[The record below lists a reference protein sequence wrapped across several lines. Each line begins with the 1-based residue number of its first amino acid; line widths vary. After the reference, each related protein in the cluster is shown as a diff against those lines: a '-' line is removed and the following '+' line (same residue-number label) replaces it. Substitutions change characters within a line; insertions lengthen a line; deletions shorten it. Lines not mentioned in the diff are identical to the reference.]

1 MSNLTLTITIV
12 LVAAIVA
19 AATIV
24 LYQYYLRQ
32 RSRRLRG
39 RFGPEY
45 DRLAESRGTVH
56 AAENELIER
65 QRRVA
70 KFHIRPLSPE
80 ERRRYMD
87 RWAQVQA
94 EFVDSPKSSLSHADE
109 LLGEVMAT
117 RGYPVQDFDQRSA
130 DLSVDHAI
138 VVQHYHAA
146 HAIALRDRTG
156 QTATEDFRQAMIHY
170 RALFD
175 ELVSE
180 AHRADAAE

>member
-1 MSNLTLTITIV
+1 MSDLTLTIIV
-12 LVAAIVA
+12 VAVAAISAGA
-19 AATIV
+19 AVI

-32 RSRRLRG
+32 RSRRLKG

-45 DRLAESRGTVH
+45 ERLKETRGTSL
-56 AAENELIER
+56 AAENELVER

-70 KFHIRPLSPE
+70 KFHIRRLNPE
-80 ERRRYMD
+80 ERRRYTG

-94 EFVDSPKSSLSHADE
+94 EFVDDPKSSLSRADE
-109 LLGEVMAT
+109 LLGEVMAAL
-117 RGYPVQDFDQRSA
+117 GYPVEDFDQRSA
-130 DLSVDHAI
+130 DLSVDYPV

-146 HAIALRDRTG
+146 HAIALSDRTG
-156 QTATEDFRQAMIHY
+156 QATTEDLRQAMIHY

-180 AHRADAAE
+180 AHHADAAE